1 MSETVLIAAEPRERA
16 GKGAARAARR
26 GGLIPAVIYGAK
38 KEPSLINLPE
48 KELTRQIHAGGF
60 FARLY
65 DVKVGSDKERVLAR
79 DVQLDPVSDR
89 PMHVDFLRVS
99 ASSKVTVEVPV
110 SFINEESCPGL
121 IKGGVLNIVR
131 HEIELACRADAIP
144 HEIEI
149 DLTDYDFGD
158 GIHISQVAL
167 PDGVEPTIVDRDF
180 TIATIAAPVVHTEEE
195 EAAEGEEEEI
205 EGVEGEVEG
214 EEGAEGAGE
223 EKASED

>member
-1 MSETVLIAAEPRERA
+1 MSDDIVVKAESRSVF
-16 GKGAARAARR
+16 GKGASRR
-26 GGLIPAVIYGAK
+26 LRNQNLVPAVIYGAK
-38 KEPSLINLPE
+38 KEPNLINLPE
-48 KELTRQIHAGGF
+48 KELTRHIQAGAF

-65 DVKVGSDKERVLAR
+65 DVEVGSGKERVLAR

-89 PMHVDFLRVS
+89 PLHVDFLRVS

-110 SFINEESCPGL
+110 NFINEEECPGL

-167 PDGVEPTIVDRDF
+167 PDGVEPTISDRDV
-180 TIATIAAPVVHTEEE
+180 TIATIAAPGVHTEEE
-195 EAAEGEEEEI
+195 EEAEGEEEEF
-205 EGVEGEVEG
+205 EGVEGEAEG
-214 EEGAEGAGE
+214 EEGAEEAGE
-223 EKASED
+223 EKPSED

>member
-1 MSETVLIAAEPRERA
+1 
-16 GKGAARAARR
+16 
-26 GGLIPAVIYGAK
+26 
-38 KEPSLINLPE
+38 
-48 KELTRQIHAGGF
+48 
-60 FARLY
+60 
-65 DVKVGSDKERVLAR
+65 
-79 DVQLDPVSDR
+79 
-89 PMHVDFLRVS
+89 
-99 ASSKVTVEVPV
+99 
-110 SFINEESCPGL
+110 
-121 IKGGVLNIVR
+121 VLNIVR

-195 EAAEGEEEEI
+195 EAVEGEEEEL

-214 EEGAEGAGE
+214 EEGAEETGE
-223 EKASED
+223 EKASEG